1 MNLPFAQRACFAA
14 GQAKSGTTLLIALLD
29 GHPQLLVLPEET
41 AYFPTALNKYEKFG
55 RRSQV
60 DYLTKE
66 ALSRVLFGGPPEWE
80 KTDYAHF
87 PTEQFRER
95 FEAAAFD
102 PNNEE
107 KDLLVLLMES
117 YAEVLGIP
125 LDSIVRWVEKTPANR
140 RFIPQ
145 ILQRFPQTKFLI
157 TMRDP
162 RAILAAQIALERTR
176 KTREFSVYYCVSHW
190 LQAGQLAL
198 RAQRKEISGIVIRY
212 EDLVADSAAPMQRVC
227 DFLEI
232 SFDRNVVLTP
242 TKAGKFWAGN
252 SATEREFTRVS
263 GERAGSW
270 QDELSEDEIGWV
282 EWHCRELMPHFGYT
296 LRSWHRS
303 LLHHWARPI
312 RQESPK
318 QYFKSRYYSVRDKLL
333 GPRNK

>member
-1 MNLPFAQRACFAA
+1 MNLPFEQRACFSA

-29 GHPQLLVLPEET
+29 GHPQLLVFPEET

-55 RRSQV
+55 RRAQV

-66 ALSRVLFGGPPEWE
+66 ALSRALFGGPPEWE
-80 KTDYAHF
+80 KVDYSHL
-87 PTEQFRER
+87 PTADFCER
-95 FEAAAFD
+95 FQTVAFD
-102 PNNEE
+102 PKNM
-107 KDLLVLLMES
+107 KRDLLVLMMET

-145 ILQRFPQTKFLI
+145 ILKRFPQAKFLI

-162 RAILAAQIALERTR
+162 RAILAAQIALEKTR

-190 LQAGQLAL
+190 LQAAQLAL
-198 RAQRKEISGIVIRY
+198 RAEQRQIGGIVTRY
-212 EDLVADSAAPMQRVC
+212 EDLVTDPAKPMRRIC

-232 SFDRNVVLTP
+232 SFDENVVLTP

-252 SATEREFTRVS
+252 SATEREFTGVS
-263 GERAGSW
+263 KERAAAW
-270 QDELSEDEIGWV
+270 QQELSVDEIGWV
-282 EWHCRELMPHFGYT
+282 EWHCRRLMPLFGYAPQMS
-296 LRSWHRS
+296 RRR

-312 RQESPK
+312 RQEGPK
-318 QYFKSRYYSVRDKLL
+318 QYLKSRYYSVRDKLL